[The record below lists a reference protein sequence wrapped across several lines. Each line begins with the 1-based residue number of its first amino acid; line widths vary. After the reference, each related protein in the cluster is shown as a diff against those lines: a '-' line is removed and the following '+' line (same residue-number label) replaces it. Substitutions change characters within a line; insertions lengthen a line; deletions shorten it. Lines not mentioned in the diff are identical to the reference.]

1 MKILYTTD
9 LHGDRDRYR
18 RVEELAAKLGVA
30 AVVNGGDLLPHLKP
44 ILEVQRRFIEE
55 DLARHV
61 ERLGAAGIH
70 FLSIL
75 GNDDLAACDETFRA
89 LCTRFPTAHSLAG
102 AKVALGGYEFIGFDL
117 VADYPFRLKDRCR
130 RDRGDFV
137 LPPQR
142 GTAILSSGS
151 GLRELPDWP
160 AYVLSLQT
168 IEEELARLPAPDD
181 PHRAVYVLHHPPA
194 GVGLDCCADG
204 RRVGS
209 RAVHRFLQKLQPRLS
224 LHGHIHE
231 SPEMTGVWCT
241 RIGRTVAIQ
250 PGSRKEL
257 TGVLIDLGTLST
269 VLKNDNI

>member
-1 MKILYTTD
+1 MKILYATD

-18 RVEELAAKLGVA
+18 RVEELTAKLGVA
-30 AVVNGGDLLPHLKP
+30 AVVNGGDLLPHLHP
-44 ILEVQRRFIEE
+44 ILKVQRRFIEE

-61 ERLGAAGIH
+61 ERLAAAGIQ

-89 LCTRFPTAHSLAG
+89 LCARFPTAHPLAG
-102 AKVALGGYEFIGFDL
+102 ARVALGGYEFIGFDL

-130 RDRGDFV
+130 RDREDFV

-142 GTAILSSGS
+142 GTAILSSAS
-151 GLRELPDWP
+151 GLRELPNWP
-160 AYVLSLQT
+160 KYVNSLPT
-168 IEEELARLPAPDD
+168 IEEELARLPAPED
-181 PHRAVYVLHHPPA
+181 PLRAVYVIHHPPA

-209 RAVHRFLQKLQPRLS
+209 RAVHRFIQKPQPRLT

-231 SPEMTGVWCT
+231 SPEMTKVWCA

-250 PGSRKEL
+250 PGSRKDL
-257 TGVLIDLGTLST
+257 IGVLIDLETLSA
-269 VLKNDNI
+269 VLRDVS